1 MTLRRVSFKL
11 GRMRRLGRLC
21 GIANGLGQ
29 HRAQFS
35 LSLRRFA
42 RRFRLDRIL
51 GHKHYMGM
59 ATRELN
65 PGCLLLPLAM
75 QPGAAMVA
83 NPPARPTRNGAV
95 CCTNTRGPAHYD

>member
-1 MTLRRVSFKL
+1 MTLRRVSFRL

-29 HRAQFS
+29 HLAQFS
-35 LSLRRFA
+35 FSLRRFA
-42 RRFRLDRIL
+42 RFRLDRIV
-51 GHKHYMGM
+51 GHNKHMGT

-75 QPGAAMVA
+75 QPGAADGSE
-83 NPPARPTRNGAV
+83 PAGAP
-95 CCTNTRGPAHYD
+95 NEKRRRLLH

>member
-1 MTLRRVSFKL
+1 MTLRRVSS
-11 GRMRRLGRLC
+11 RLGRLC

-29 HRAQFS
+29 HLAQFS
-35 LSLRRFA
+35 FSLRRFA

-75 QPGAAMVA
+75 QPGAADGSE
-83 NPPARPTRNGAV
+83 PAGAP
-95 CCTNTRGPAHYD
+95 NEKRRRLLH